1 GTAAILALP
10 GHEALYGARR
20 VFPLGAAD
28 SAESVAAALFAVLRE
43 LDDER
48 VKYIFSEAVDA
59 QGVGLAVMNRLGRA
73 AAFHIEKV

>member
-1 GTAAILALP
+1 

-28 SAESVAAALFAVLRE
+28 TAESVAAALFALLRR

-48 VKYIFSEAVDA
+48 VKHIFSEAVDSS
-59 QGVGLAVMNRLGRA
+59 GVGLAVMNRLSRA